1 MINKKKDRIL
11 KISALIL
18 CFFLCVS
25 TVIIVGTFRGATAEE
40 PSLTLDE
47 AIKEIYAP
55 DEQLTLPGAKITVSG
70 QQYAVTDSYLLFPDG
85 NAYKRKVYSLNQ
97 PGKYKACFVAESGN
111 GQISAEKEF
120 RVYGEAYSVTLAGTC
135 EYREQLQMV
144 DPDVAKVGGLGLT
157 LNEGSVFTYNS
168 AFDLTKSDLTVPVV
182 KIYPYTLTQRLNK
195 PTNFI
200 EANCTIVRITD
211 AYNSNNYVDIEIS
224 WDASLDNDNRIY
236 YRYYFRAG
244 TSEELPAG
252 FALNKTGNLSPWWQ
266 TISYDGSMYNIH
278 RKPKELM
285 NIYGPYGT
293 RGTYGYMN
301 ADNSG
306 FEVYYEYSTKK
317 VYIKDRENLI
327 FVSDLSCKDV
337 YETPFKGFTNGEV
350 YLSVLADYYKENQ
363 FNVEI
368 GSIYGLDGEEL
379 NIPYAKDELSPM
391 LYTEVTNDSL
401 GEIVIAQGE
410 TFEIPPVT
418 AKDTGG
424 IKSVGSRVYYAYGT
438 KAQTQIAVNDNSF
451 VPQKT
456 GQYTIVYYGEDVYGN
471 VSQRTLELTCK
482 KCEND
487 RALRLSFT
495 KNQDSDLLL
504 LNDAAADVLAGKKY
518 TLAQYGVESENSFAT
533 YVNAYYIY
541 GDDITTRRQIDLAVG
556 EIGFYKIG
564 RYKVV
569 YEYGDVVQNKKDVF
583 EVNSC
588 VSDEKTI
595 ETPYLP
601 EYFIKNAR
609 YSFEYIPVTLYN
621 DESLNYVAPDV
632 YVKFDDADYVKVNSE
647 NLKIEAD
654 RAIKIQYRYQDTV
667 LYETPSM
674 PVVDV
679 NFGKKLAIQNYF
691 QGDFTAEPNSA
702 EIDFVSN
709 TESGDNRL
717 DFINVISFNSFNLA
731 FKIKDGF
738 GNFGSLK
745 IELIDYYDRNKK
757 AELIYGKDGDKA
769 FYRFNGINYN
779 ANNFVGTNNVFYD
792 ISSKGFVLMNGTVI
806 PYLSEFTSDKV
817 ILHLTIQD
825 MVGKSGVTISKLN
838 GQNISNR
845 GTDICNPVIT
855 EKPTT
860 GKWNLNEKLTV
871 YRPDVTDVLSP
882 YLNDNFTVTV
892 LMPDGETAC
901 KDLSSGNDLKDYQ
914 SSAESYTIEIS
925 VYGEYV
931 VIYRYKDQS
940 DNEISLMSSIVITDV
955 ERPAFTLDNGYC
967 EKTVVSVKF
976 GNRVNLARYSASDNY
991 SKTENLRIM
1000 ILAVTPNFDTVV
1012 IDCNDLTYFPQI
1024 KGLHTIRYI
1033 CVDEA
1038 GNYVSVSY
1046 KIMVN

>member
-1 MINKKKDRIL
+1 MKSKKKNSVL
-11 KISALIL
+11 KLLAVIS

-25 TVIIVGTFRGATAEE
+25 TIIIFGDFHRATAEK

-47 AIKEIYAP
+47 AINEIYSFE
-55 DEQLTLPGAKITVSG
+55 DQLILPGAKITVAG
-70 QQYAVTDSYLLFPDG
+70 QQYNVADSYLVYPDG
-85 NAYKRKVYSLNQ
+85 NAYKRKEYSLNQ
-97 PGKYKACFVAESGN
+97 LGKYKACFVAESEN

-120 RVYGEAYSVTLAGTC
+120 RVYGDAYSVTLAGTC

-144 DPDVAKVGGLGLT
+144 DPDVAQLGGLGLT

-168 AFDLTKSDLTVPVV
+168 AFDLTESDLTVPVV
-182 KIYPYTLTQRLNK
+182 KIYPYTLTQRLDK
-195 PTNFI
+195 PSNFI

-211 AYNSNNYVDIEIS
+211 AYDSNNYIDIEIS
-224 WDASLDNDNRIY
+224 WDASLDNNNQIY

-252 FALNKTGNLSPWWQ
+252 FALNTTGNISPWWP
-266 TISYDGSMYNIH
+266 TISYNGSMYNIH
-278 RKPKELM
+278 RKPKELL

-306 FEVYYEYSTKK
+306 FEVYYEYLTKK

-368 GSIYGLDGEEL
+368 GSIYGLNGEEL
-379 NIPYAKDELSPM
+379 NISYAKDELPPI
-391 LYTEVTNDSL
+391 LYTDVTNSSL
-401 GEIVIAQGE
+401 GEIIIAQGE
-410 TFEIPPVT
+410 RFEIPLFT

-424 IKSVGSRVYYAYGT
+424 VKSVGSRVYYGYGT
-438 KAQTQIAVNDNSF
+438 KSQTQIALNNNSF

-456 GQYTIVYYGEDVYGN
+456 GQYTIVYYGEDIYGN
-471 VSQRTLELTCK
+471 ISQSTLELTCK

-487 RALRLSFT
+487 RALRLSFS
-495 KNQDSDLLL
+495 KNQATDLLL
-504 LNDAAADVLAGKKY
+504 RNETAVDVLAGKKY
-518 TLAQYGVESENSFAT
+518 TLAQYGLESENSFAS
-533 YVNAYYIY
+533 YINAYCVYE
-541 GDDITTRRQIDLAVG
+541 DDIATRQEIDLSVG
-556 EIGFYKIG
+556 EIGFYKVG
-564 RYKVV
+564 KYKIV
-569 YEYGDVVQNKKDVF
+569 YEYGNAVQNKKDVF

-595 ETPYLP
+595 GTSYLP

-609 YSFEYIPVTLYN
+609 YSFEYVPVTLYN
-621 DESLNYVAPDV
+621 AVSLNYASPDV
-632 YVKFDDADYVKVNSE
+632 YVKFDDAEYVKVDSE
-647 NLKIEAD
+647 NVKIEAS
-654 RAIKIQYRYQDTV
+654 RAVKIQYRFQNTV
-667 LYETPSM
+667 LYETPTL
-674 PVVDV
+674 PVIDV

-691 QGDFTAEPNSA
+691 QGNFSAEANSA

-717 DFINVISFNSFNLA
+717 DFVNVISFNAFNFA
-731 FKIKDGF
+731 FKIKENY
-738 GNFGSLK
+738 GNFNALK
-745 IELIDYYDRNKK
+745 IELIDFYDRSNKV
-757 AELIYGKDGDKA
+757 ELIYGKDSGKA
-769 FYRFNGINYN
+769 FYRFNDINYN
-779 ANNFVGTNNVFYD
+779 ANNFVGANNVFYD
-792 ISSKGFVLMNGTVI
+792 VSSKGFVLMNGTVI

-817 ILHLTIQD
+817 ILHLTLQD

-855 EKPTT
+855 EKQTS
-860 GKWNLNEKLTV
+860 GKWNLNERLII

-882 YLNDNFTVTV
+882 YLSNNFTITV

-901 KDLSSGNDLKDYQ
+901 KDLLSGNNLKDYN
-914 SSAESYTIEIS
+914 SSAASYAIEILS
-925 VYGEYV
+925 YGEYTIV
-931 VIYRYKDQS
+931 YRYKDQS
-940 DNEISLMSSIVITDV
+940 DNEVSLMSNIVITDV
-955 ERPAFTLDNGYC
+955 ECPTFTLDNGYC
-967 EKTVVSVKF
+967 EKTVVSVKL

-991 SKTENLRIM
+991 TKTENLRIM
-1000 ILAVTPNFDTVV
+1000 ILAITPNCDTVV
-1012 IDCNDLTYFPQI
+1012 IDCNDLTYFPQV
-1024 KGLHTIRYI
+1024 KGTHIIRYM

-1046 KIMVN
+1046 KIIVN

>member
-1 MINKKKDRIL
+1 MIKNRSLL
-11 KISALIL
+11 KIVLIL
-18 CFFLCVS
+18 LVSFLYCLISAIVICFKDASASELSVELE
-25 TVIIVGTFRGATAEE
+25 TVVKDVYTLNDQFSIPNAEILVE
-40 PSLTLDE
+40 G
-47 AIKEIYAP
+47 KR
-55 DEQLTLPGAKITVSG
+55 
-70 QQYAVTDSYLLFPDG
+70 YAVTNSYLVYPDG
-85 NAYKRKVYSLNQ
+85 NAYQRKEYSLNQ
-97 PGKYKACFVAESGN
+97 LGKYKVQFIAESDAGAFT
-111 GQISAEKEF
+111 GEKTF
-120 RVYGEAYSVTLAGTC
+120 RVYGDAYSVTFAGQC
-135 EYREQLQMV
+135 VYREQLQMV

-211 AYNSNNYVDIEIS
+211 AYDKNNYVDIEIS
-224 WDASLDNDNRIY
+224 WDASLDGNNQVY
-236 YRYYFRAG
+236 YNCYFRAG
-244 TSEELPAG
+244 TSEEQPAG
-252 FALNKTGNLSPWWQ
+252 FALNKTGAVSPWWP
-266 TISYDGSMYNIH
+266 TITYNGNKYNIH
-278 RKPKELM
+278 RKPKALS
-285 NIYGPYGT
+285 NIYGPYGASGDST
-293 RGTYGYMN
+293 N

-368 GSIYGLDGEEL
+368 SSIYGLNGEEL
-379 NIPYAKDELSPM
+379 NIAYAKDELPPI
-391 LYTEVTNDSL
+391 LYTDVTNTSL
-401 GEIVIAQGE
+401 GEIIIAQGE
-410 TFEIPPVT
+410 KFEIPPVS

-438 KAQTQIAVNDNSF
+438 KAQTQISVNDNSF

-456 GQYTIVYYGEDVYGN
+456 GQYTIVYYGEDIYGN

-504 LNDAAADVLAGKKY
+504 LNDAAVDVLAGKKY

-541 GDDITTRRQIDLAVG
+541 GDDITTRREIDLAVG

-569 YEYGDVVQNKKDVF
+569 YEYGDAVQNKKDVF

-709 TESGDNRL
+709 TESGENRL

-731 FKIKDGF
+731 FKIKDGL

-779 ANNFVGTNNVFYD
+779 ANNFVGANNVFYD

-845 GTDICNPVIT
+845 GTDIGNPVIT
-855 EKPTT
+855 EKQTT
-860 GKWNLNEKLTV
+860 GKWNLNEKLTI

-882 YLNDNFTVTV
+882 YLNDNFTITV

-901 KDLSSGNDLKDYQ
+901 KDLSSGNILKDYK
-914 SSAESYTIEIS
+914 SSAQTYSIEIS
-925 VYGEYV
+925 QYGNYT
-931 VIYRYKDQS
+931 ILYNYKDQS
-940 DNEISLMSSIVITDV
+940 DNSVTIMSVVVVTDNV
-955 ERPAFTLDNGYC
+955 SPTFTLDGGYC
-967 EKTVVSVKF
+967 EKTIVSIKL
-976 GNRVNLARYSASDNY
+976 GNRVNLARFSANDNY
-991 SKTENLRIM
+991 TETENLRIM
-1000 ILAVTPNFDTVV
+1000 ILAITPNFDTVV
-1012 IDCNDLTYFPQI
+1012 IDSNDLSYFPQI
-1024 KGLHTIRYI
+1024 KGLHTIRYM